1 MKNFIERKA
10 DLTSEEI
17 NELLYYYEQGIE
29 VGKEETT
36 LSIINNLITLNF
48 DRNMISS
55 IVNISEAKIQQ
66 LLN

>member
-1 MKNFIERKA
+1 MKNFIEKTA